1 VDNRTA
7 KAYQPHPVI
16 ITAFKG
22 SAPPGPWALRP
33 RSQTLE
39 SDKDDSPAGTPG
51 RSAKPPFCHRPRL
64 WRVITEPM
72 RRQLG
77 RTEGG
82 EASHWPVLSARDGSS
97 LRFTLVQKRSKNFT
111 SNVSGRTTV
120 LRLRVVP
127 RRQWTRRIAMLGR
140 THGEASHWPVLSARD
155 GSSLRF
161 TLVQKRSKN
170 FTSNVSGRTTV
181 LRLRVVRAVDS
192 QNCNAW
198 AHPRGSKSLAHA
210 ERMGRFIASVCPKT
224 IQEFH
229 L

>member
-120 LRLRVVP
+120 LRLRVV
-127 RRQWTRRIAMLGR
+127 
-140 THGEASHWPVLSARD
+140 
-155 GSSLRF
+155 
-161 TLVQKRSKN
+161 
-170 FTSNVSGRTTV
+170 
-181 LRLRVVRAVDS
+181 RAVDS